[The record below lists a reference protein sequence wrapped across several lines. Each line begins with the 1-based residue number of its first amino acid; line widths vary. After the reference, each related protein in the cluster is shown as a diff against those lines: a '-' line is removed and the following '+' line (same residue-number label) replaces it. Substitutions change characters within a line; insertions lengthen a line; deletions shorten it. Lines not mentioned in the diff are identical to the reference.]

1 MRTIL
6 RPIVLAVALAVLLPP
21 LLSAPALAAAEK
33 KKEEEKKKD
42 LASMT
47 PDIDIQSI
55 TIAVQGLEKVE
66 YRPIGVTITLTSR
79 DPLATACY
87 KVPYFIDAVITDARA
102 NPPAVTKRNVI
113 DPVMMNKR
121 LTALAE
127 KHFPKGSFKTV
138 KMGEANTGKGG
149 VIDRLPTMCK

>member
-1 MRTIL
+1 MPAIL
-6 RPIVLAVALAVLLPP
+6 RPVAVALALALLLPP
-21 LLSAPALAAAEK
+21 LLAAPALAAAAEK
-33 KKEEEKKKD
+33 KEEKKKD

-55 TIAVQGLEKVE
+55 TIAVQGFEKVE

-102 NPPAVTKRNVI
+102 NPPVVTKRNVI
-113 DPVMMNKR
+113 DPAMMNKR
-121 LTALAE
+121 LAALAE
-127 KHFPKGSFKTV
+127 KHFPKGSFKMV